1 MLTLWW
7 LLVTVKTTQPIKLKR
22 ADTEAP
28 VMLTL
33 WWLLVTVKTTQPIKL
48 KRADTEAPVDAYSV
62 VVIGNSKD
70 NNQSN

>member
-7 LLVTVKTTQPIKLKR
+7 LLVTVKTTTNQIKESRYRSSCDAYSVVVIGNSK
-22 ADTEAP
+22 DN
-28 VMLTL
+28 
-33 WWLLVTVKTTQPIKL
+33 TTNQIKES
-48 KRADTEAPVDAYSV
+48 RYRSSCDAYSV